1 MKISTYCGLV
11 CETCDYRERCNC
23 MGCILTK
30 GNPFHGKC
38 PVAECCI
45 SKNHPHCGKCESFP
59 CELLTQYSCDPEH
72 GDNPPGARIEYLKTL
87 NG

>member
-1 MKISTYCGLV
+1 MNISTYCGLV
-11 CETCDYRERCNC
+11 CEICEFREKCNC
-23 MGCILTK
+23 MGCITTK

-72 GDNPPGARIEYLKTL
+72 GDNPPGARIEYLKAL

>member
-1 MKISTYCGLV
+1 MTVSAYCGLV
-11 CETCDYRERCNC
+11 CETCEYRERCSC
-23 MGCILTK
+23 GGCVKSL

-45 SKNHPHCGKCESFP
+45 QKGLEHCGKCESFP
-59 CELLTQYSCDPEH
+59 CRLLEEYSCDPVH

>member
-1 MKISTYCGLV
+1 MSVSTYCGLV
-11 CETCDYRERCNC
+11 CENCDYREKCHC
-23 MGCILTK
+23 GGCVKTL

-45 SKNHPHCGKCESFP
+45 AKDHMHCGKCEEFP
-59 CELLTQYSCDPEH
+59 CALLSQYSCDPEH

-87 NG
+87 KD